1 MNLRNSVTGIFLIPL
16 ACILLVQA
24 TPIIQSPSSAQ
35 PLGKVKG
42 VVVDLRDARVA
53 QYGLPDRT
61 F

>member
-16 ACILLVQA
+16 ACMLVQA

-35 PLGKVKG
+35 PHGKVKG
-42 VVVDLRDARVA
+42 VIVDLRDARVA